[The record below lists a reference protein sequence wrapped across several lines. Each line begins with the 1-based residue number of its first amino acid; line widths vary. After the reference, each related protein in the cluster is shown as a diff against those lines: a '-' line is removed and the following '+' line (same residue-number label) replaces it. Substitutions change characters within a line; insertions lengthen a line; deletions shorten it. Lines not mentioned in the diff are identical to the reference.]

1 VMATGMSG
9 CSARRAIAPDAVICP
24 TMWSPSI
31 PKRSDWP
38 SHRPVLGAIYRPAQP
53 PHILDLTIV
62 HYDYKPKRARNAK
75 PPKNSRT
82 AGSSAPNR
90 PRKRHY
96 GEIVQGVPDDG
107 QRTELARQ
115 FFERTLKDTPPR

>member
-1 VMATGMSG
+1 MATGISG
-9 CSARRAIAPDAVICP
+9 CSARGDCTGRRDLPDDVVAIDPEAEWLAFSPPRA
-24 TMWSPSI
+24 
-31 PKRSDWP
+31 
-38 SHRPVLGAIYRPAQP
+38 GAIYRPAQP

-75 PPKNSRT
+75 PAQEFPNGRIV
-82 AGSSAPNR
+82 SAKP